1 MSTKDGVLWP
11 LRGLKQFLNFYGCTP
26 DGRWLAFAIYSPI
39 FFIKMKNK
47 YFFLLTAFTV
57 LPWFAQAQFDEFGTF
72 VGISNYAGDLT
83 DRGLE
88 PLEFNM
94 AIGLFVRFNLKER
107 LALKTHLYRGVISG
121 KDANTAVDRG
131 LWQRNLSFRSEIYE
145 VGAQFEYDLFR
156 MENGLSKSAPFVFVG
171 VAGYYFNPQAELNGK
186 TYNLNTYRTEGVEY
200 SLVQFAV
207 PFGLGY
213 KMALSDRGKV
223 GIELGWRKTFTDYLD
238 DVSNSY
244 PDNIRA
250 LAEANALSSRLSYRS
265 PEIIENA
272 PPATPGQGRGN
283 PDKKDWY
290 MFFGLTLA
298 VNVGK

>member
-1 MSTKDGVLWP
+1 M
-11 LRGLKQFLNFYGCTP
+11 
-26 DGRWLAFAIYSPI
+26 RWLAFAIYSLI

-47 YFFLLTAFTV
+47 NFFLITVFTL
-57 LPWFAQAQFDEFGTF
+57 LPWLAQAQFDEFGTF
-72 VGISNYAGDLT
+72 IGISNYAGDLT

-94 AIGLFVRFNLKER
+94 AVGFFVRFNLKER

-121 KDANTAVDRG
+121 RDANTASDRG

-145 VGAQFEYDLFR
+145 VGAQMEYDLIR
-156 MENGLSKSAPFVFVG
+156 VANGHYKSAAYAFLG
-171 VAGYYFNPQAELNGK
+171 VAGYYFNPQAEMDGK
-186 TYNLNTYRTEGVEY
+186 TYNLSTYRTEGVEY
-200 SLVQFAV
+200 SLAQLAV
-207 PFGLGY
+207 PFGLGF
-213 KMALSDRGKV
+213 KLALSDKGNV
-223 GIELGWRKTFTDYLD
+223 GFELGWRKTFTDYLD
-238 DVSNSY
+238 DVSNAY

-250 LAEANALSSRLSYRS
+250 LAEANALASRLSYRS
-265 PEIIENA
+265 PEILEHA
-272 PPATPGQGRGN
+272 PPALPGQQRGN